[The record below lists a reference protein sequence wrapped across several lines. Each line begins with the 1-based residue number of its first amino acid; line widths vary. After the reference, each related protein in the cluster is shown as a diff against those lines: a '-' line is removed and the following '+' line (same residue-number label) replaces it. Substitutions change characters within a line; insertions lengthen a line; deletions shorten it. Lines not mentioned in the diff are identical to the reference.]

1 MEIKD
6 LQDYVAIVNDWPK
19 KGIVFKD
26 ITPLMN
32 DGEAYRFA
40 TDKIVEY
47 AKELKIDII
56 VGRKHVALLSAAQLL
71 MR

>member
-32 DGEAYRFA
+32 DE
-40 TDKIVEY
+40 KHIV
-47 AKELKIDII
+47 
-56 VGRKHVALLSAAQLL
+56 LLQIKLWNTQKN
-71 MR
+71 